1 MPRFRTLSLAACLLL
16 AGCAASTPAAP
27 AALIP
32 VTACYSSL
40 SGTQSVAP
48 YAFEKGLFEKH
59 GLEVEL
65 VYIDSGSTAAIAL
78 IAGDVDICQMA
89 GTAAINAAAAG
100 APVKIIAGLFNTYV
114 YSLMVAP
121 DIQTPRDLVGKAV
134 AISQPGSASD
144 LAIRV
149 ALRGLGLTPDE
160 DVAVLALGGQSERL
174 AALLAGSVS
183 GTLVSVPE
191 TAKARDMGFHELL
204 DMSTL
209 NAPYQHTAVTV
220 REEFLTE
227 HRDTTLR
234 FLKAMSEA
242 ATRMKSD
249 REGVVAVV
257 AEYMLLDPVA
267 DRAALDE
274 TYDVLMRS
282 YLQGVPYPTLPGI
295 QAVLDELV
303 AESPSAAD
311 MQPEQVVDISLLTEL
326 EQSGFFA
333 DLPATPPPP

>member
-1 MPRFRTLSLAACLLL
+1 MRVLGSLGLIFIIAMSAC
-16 AGCAASTPAAP
+16 GTPPSTPP
-27 AALIP
+27 GLIP

-48 YAFEKGLFEKH
+48 YAFEQGLFTKH
-59 GLEVEL
+59 GLDVEL
-65 VYIDSGSTAAIAL
+65 VYIDSGSTAATAL
-78 IAGDVDICQMA
+78 IAGDVDVCQMA

-100 APVKIIAGLFNTYV
+100 APVKVIAGLFNTYV

-121 DIQTPRDLVGKAV
+121 DIQTPEDLVGKAV

-144 LAIRV
+144 LAVRV
-149 ALRGLGLTPDE
+149 ALRSLGLEPDDE
-160 DVAVLALGGQSERL
+160 VAVLAIGGQSERL

-191 TAKARDMGFHELL
+191 TAKAREMGFHELL

-209 NAPYQHTAVTV
+209 NTPYQHTTV
-220 REEFLTE
+220 SARQDFIDD
-227 HRDTTLR
+227 HRDAALR
-234 FLKAMSEA
+234 FLKAMAEA

-249 REGVVAVV
+249 REGTVAVV

-274 TYDVLMRS
+274 TYDILMRK

-295 QAVLDELV
+295 QAVLDELA
-303 AESPSAAD
+303 AEDPSAAD
-311 MQPEQVVDISLLTEL
+311 VRPEQVVDLTLLTEL
-326 EQSGFFA
+326 EETGFFR
-333 DLPATPPPP
+333 DLPPTPASP